1 VDVAAPVRILLVEDN
16 EVFREALELMLDL
29 VPDLDVVGAV
39 GDGRSAIATCAEL
52 DPDVVLMDYRL
63 PELDGVESTAA
74 ITACSR
80 AAVVVLTATA
90 DEGELEALLE
100 AGAVA
105 CLTKDSEL
113 EAIVRTIRS
122 ASSRGA
128 SLV

>member
-1 VDVAAPVRILLVEDN
+1 
-16 EVFREALELMLDL
+16 
-29 VPDLDVVGAV
+29 
-39 GDGRSAIATCAEL
+39 
-52 DPDVVLMDYRL
+52 MDYRL

-113 EAIVRTIRS
+113 EEIVRTIRS

>member
-1 VDVAAPVRILLVEDN
+1 MP
-16 EVFREALELMLDL
+16 
-29 VPDLDVVGAV
+29 
-39 GDGRSAIATCAEL
+39 
-52 DPDVVLMDYRL
+52 
-63 PELDGVESTAA
+63 
-74 ITACSR
+74 ACSR

-122 ASSRGA
+122 ASPRGA